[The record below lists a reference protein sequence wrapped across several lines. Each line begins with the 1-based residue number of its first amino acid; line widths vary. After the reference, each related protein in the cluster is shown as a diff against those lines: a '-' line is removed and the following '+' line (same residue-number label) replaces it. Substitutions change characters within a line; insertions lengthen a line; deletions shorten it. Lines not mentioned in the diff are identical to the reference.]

1 MDQHDLLETTRLLQR
16 QWGLPDQSNPDWEQ
30 LRAALCRRLA
40 ELLEDD
46 FGGLVN
52 AMYRLDV
59 AESRFK
65 EALSGGSNNMQI
77 ASRLT
82 DIVLERERQRLDTR
96 RKYSKPDQSN
106 T

>member
-1 MDQHDLLETTRLLQR
+1 MDQHELLETTRLMQR
-16 QWGLPDQSNPDWEQ
+16 QWGLPQQAQPDWEQ
-30 LRAALCRRLA
+30 LRAALCKRLA

-52 AMYRLDV
+52 AMYRLDI

-65 EALSGGSNNMQI
+65 EALSGGTTMQI
-77 ASRLT
+77 ASRLA
-82 DIVLERERQRLDTR
+82 DIVLERELKRLETR
-96 RKYSKPDQSN
+96 RKYSNPDQTN